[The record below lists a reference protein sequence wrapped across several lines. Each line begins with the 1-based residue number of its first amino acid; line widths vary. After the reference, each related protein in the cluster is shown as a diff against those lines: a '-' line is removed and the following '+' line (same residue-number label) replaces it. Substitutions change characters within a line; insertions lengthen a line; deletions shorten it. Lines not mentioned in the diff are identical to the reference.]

1 MSAVREIR
9 RRIRSVKNMAQ
20 ITKAM
25 EAVSASKMRRALANV
40 MASRAYSQ
48 RMWDVINDLVD
59 RYTPP
64 TGRALHPLLVSPP
77 TCCTV
82 ALVLV
87 TADRGLCGSYN
98 VEIIREGLRFIREQQ
113 AQGTAV
119 KLLTVGQRGRDYM
132 VRLGAHVV
140 AERVKLSDRPSLMDT
155 VPISRVLLEGWE
167 RGEFEAVYLAYTNF
181 INVLNRKPVVQKLL
195 PLTSF
200 SAQVEGSK
208 IDYLYEPDPLTV
220 LSQLLPRF
228 VEVEVYQAILEAL
241 ASEHSARMVS
251 MRNATDNANDLTKEL
266 TLSYNKARQAAIT
279 KEITELTGGAA
290 ALEES
295 RQRRA

>member
-1 MSAVREIR
+1 MATVREIR

-25 EAVSASKMRRALANV
+25 EAVSASKMRRAMANV
-40 MASRAYSQ
+40 LASRSYSQ

-59 RYTPP
+59 RYSPP
-64 TGRALHPLLVSPP
+64 NGKPLHPLLAPRESVA
-77 TCCTV
+77 TV
-82 ALVLV
+82 ALVFI

-98 VEIIREGLRFIREQQ
+98 VEIIREALRFLRAQQEQ
-113 AQGTAV
+113 GVAV
-119 KLLTVGQRGRDYM
+119 KILAVGQRGRDYM
-132 VRLGAHVV
+132 FRLGADVT
-140 AERVKLSDRPSLMDT
+140 AELLRLSDRPTLLDT
-155 VPISRVLLEGWE
+155 VPISHLVIQGYEH
-167 RGEFEAVYLAYTNF
+167 GEFDAVYLAYTEF
-181 INVLNRKPVVQKLL
+181 VNVLARKPQVQPLL

-200 SAQVEGSK
+200 AEQLEGGK
-208 IDYLYEPDPLTV
+208 VDYIYEPEPIAV

-228 VEVEVYQAILEAL
+228 VEVEVYQAIVESI

-251 MRNATDNANDLTKEL
+251 MRNATDNANELIREL

-290 ALEES
+290 ALQE
-295 RQRRA
+295 A

>member
-25 EAVSASKMRRALANV
+25 EAVSASKMRRAMANV
-40 MASRAYSQ
+40 LASRAYSQ

-64 TGRALHPLLVSPP
+64 GGAPLHPLLAPRAEVRN
-77 TCCTV
+77 V
-82 ALVLV
+82 AMVLV
-87 TADRGLCGSYN
+87 SADRGLCGSYN

-113 AQGTAV
+113 ERGVAV
-119 KLLTVGQRGRDYM
+119 KVLAVGRRGRDYM
-132 VRLGAHVV
+132 VRLGVDV
-140 AERVKLSDRPSLMDT
+140 IAELTRLRDRPTLLDT
-155 VPISRVLLEGWE
+155 VPIARVIINGYE
-167 RGEFEAVYLAYTNF
+167 RGEFDAVHLAYTEF
-181 INVLNRKPVVQKLL
+181 INVLTRRPRVRSLL

-200 SAQVEGSK
+200 AERIEGGRV
-208 IDYLYEPDPLTV
+208 DYIYEPAPQEV
-220 LSQLLPRF
+220 LERLLPRF
-228 VEVEVYQAILEAL
+228 VEVEVYQAILEGL

-251 MRNATDNANDLTKEL
+251 MRNATDNANDLVKEL
-266 TLSYNKARQAAIT
+266 TLTYNKVRQAAIT

-290 ALEES
+290 ALGEG
-295 RQRRA
+295 

>member
-25 EAVSASKMRRALANV
+25 EAVSASKMRRAMANV
-40 MASRAYSQ
+40 MASRAYSL

-59 RYTPP
+59 RYTPAG
-64 TGRALHPLLVSPP
+64 GRPLHPLLATPP
-77 TCCTV
+77 TLRTV

-87 TADRGLCGSYN
+87 SADRGLCGSYN
-98 VEIIREGLRFIREQQ
+98 IEIIREGLRFIREQQ
-113 AQGTAV
+113 ARGISTRVLA
-119 KLLTVGQRGRDYM
+119 VGQRGRDFM
-132 VRLGAHVV
+132 ARLGVNLV
-140 AERVKLSDRPSLMDT
+140 AELTKLSDRPSLLDT
-155 VPISRVLLEGWE
+155 VPISRVILQGWE
-167 RGEFEAVYLAYTNF
+167 RGEFDAVYLAYTDF
-181 INVLNRKPVVQKLL
+181 INVLTHRPHVRPLL

-200 SAQVEGSK
+200 SEHVEGGK
-208 IDYLYEPDPLTV
+208 VDYIYEPDPLAV
-220 LSQLLPRF
+220 LTELLPRF
-228 VEVEVYQAILEAL
+228 VEVEVYQAILESL

-251 MRNATDNANDLTKEL
+251 MRNATENANELTKEL

-295 RQRRA
+295 GQ